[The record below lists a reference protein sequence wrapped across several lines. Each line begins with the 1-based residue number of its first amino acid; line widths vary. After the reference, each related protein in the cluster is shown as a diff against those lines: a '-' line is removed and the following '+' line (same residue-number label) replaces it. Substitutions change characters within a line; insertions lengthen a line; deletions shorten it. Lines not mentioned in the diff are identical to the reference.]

1 MAKLHIKLQNYLN
14 KTTKYLNGKSV
25 ERRKINICIEKLDK
39 YIRKIKNSC
48 LQITTLRFLGICL
61 KSNPDICINQ
71 RFQMIEIKKFAE
83 AHDLIKPYLAKRTKA
98 NVFSTSI
105 YSESKHSKSKFSRDS
120 GSSAPLMR
128 DTSTKEGIDKV
139 VSSMVNQLDK
149 TEAWFCSVNRVNN
162 LL

>member
-71 RFQMIEIKKFAE
+71 RFQIIILLSHILPKEQKQMFFPLVFTQKVNIQNQNSREILE
-83 AHDLIKPYLAKRTKA
+83 
-98 NVFSTSI
+98 V
-105 YSESKHSKSKFSRDS
+105 
-120 GSSAPLMR
+120 
-128 DTSTKEGIDKV
+128 
-139 VSSMVNQLDK
+139 
-149 TEAWFCSVNRVNN
+149 
-162 LL
+162 LLL